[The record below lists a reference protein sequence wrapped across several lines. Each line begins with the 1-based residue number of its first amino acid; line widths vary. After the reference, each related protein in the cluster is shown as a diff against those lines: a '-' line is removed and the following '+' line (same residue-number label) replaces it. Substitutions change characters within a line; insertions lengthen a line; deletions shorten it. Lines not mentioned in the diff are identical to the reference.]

1 MDNQLKSK
9 VKNSNDRINNKTT
22 AISSQDISGNY
33 QPIKASN
40 LVLDNS
46 PLQQRVGFFL
56 YLQV

>member
-9 VKNSNDRINNKTT
+9 VKNSNDIINNKTT